1 MKQVGFSLLQ
11 KRFFC
16 TRGGGLVPCGAV
28 VSAPGKIAP
37 RGRVDEPH
45 AKMLYR
51 MRLLKT
57 AACDNRPIFACGHL
71 KGPHV
76 LGHAVA

>member
-1 MKQVGFSLLQ
+1 MTLLQ

-16 TRGGGLVPCGAV
+16 MRGRLVPCGRV
-28 VSAPGKIAP
+28 VSAPGKIAL

-57 AACDNRPIFACGHL
+57 AACDNRPIFACGHI

-76 LGHAVA
+76 LGHAAP